1 MRGLRAFNEQ
11 ARHRRRI
18 HPVFR
23 KRHRSLIS
31 SRRFPQP
38 YRCQPR
44 EFFSLTPQLR
54 SAQLQRIPNF
64 TCALDMAL
72 LSSKASSSFSSSSS
86 SSASSKLGSR
96 RNSDVDERA
105 PLLSTVP
112 HAYLGNDET
121 DEAASPR
128 KSSLSDDVTQTTSHK
143 KIISIL
149 AVLLIG
155 TLSVVHDS
163 YSIFFPQHS
172 PIRLSGVFI
181 SNADF
186 SIVLATHALIASE
199 FHDLSNSSWIFVS
212 FGLAA
217 TTAQPLVSRLK
228 SMKSSVPC

>member
-163 YSIFFPQHS
+163 YSIFSPQHS